1 VTPERRRAYKL
12 ADNKLALNVGWDQEI
27 LAIELQ
33 GCQLALN
40 FDPRLEWSTPN
51 MTCRFRNLD
60 SSVPMME
67 PAKDRM
73 RNNVSEPLDRA
84 GAGRVLP
91 KRNVGPHLVII
102 NGIFRKDSAKVFRME
117 HDQMICALAPG
128 RPDQA
133 LNISVLPGR
142 AERRGPVTDSHCSC
156 TRALIAPPNALSL
169 SRMRYLGAV
178 SHGNASVI

>member
-1 VTPERRRAYKL
+1 MTPERRRDYKL

-84 GAGRVLP
+84 CAGRVLP
-91 KRNVGPHLVII
+91 EQNMRSHPII
-102 NGIFRKDSAKVFRME
+102 ISGVFRKDSS
-117 HDQMICALAPG
+117 
-128 RPDQA
+128 
-133 LNISVLPGR
+133 N
-142 AERRGPVTDSHCSC
+142 
-156 TRALIAPPNALSL
+156 
-169 SRMRYLGAV
+169 GAQR
-178 SHGNASVI
+178 